1 MGLLVQLWTMSNYHW
16 WVISLVLILTKTYLS
31 RVGILSRRFRHRLT
45 ILAMVRREVLL
56 SGSRP

>member
-16 WVISLVLILTKTYLS
+16 WVISLVLILTKTNLS